1 METRMKLYW
10 GFLALLGTF
19 VLLILFLADQ
29 ERKAGVERL
38 SRYNAAPQAA
48 REDQPG
54 LRQQTE
60 RSPYM
65 RSERY

>member
-1 METRMKLYW
+1 MKLYW

-38 SRYNAAPQAA
+38 SRYDVVPQAA
-48 REDQPG
+48 RDDEPA
-54 LRQQTE
+54 LRRQTE

-65 RSERY
+65 RNERY

>member
-1 METRMKLYW
+1 MKLYW

-29 ERKAGVERL
+29 ERKSGVERL
-38 SRYNAAPQAA
+38 SRYNAVPQAA

-54 LRQQTE
+54 LRQQSE
-60 RSPYM
+60 RSLYM
-65 RSERY
+65 RDERY